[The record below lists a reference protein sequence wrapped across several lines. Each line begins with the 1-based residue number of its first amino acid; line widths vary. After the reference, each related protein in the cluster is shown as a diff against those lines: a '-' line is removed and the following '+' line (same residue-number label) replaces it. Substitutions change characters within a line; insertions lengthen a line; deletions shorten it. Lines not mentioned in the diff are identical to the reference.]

1 MYYKSQAKSGAA
13 QVFLRVCHKNVLNK
27 YNWYTFG
34 IHKVINTGG

>member
-27 YNWYTFG
+27 YDWYTFG
-34 IHKVINTGG
+34 IYKGKNVCG